1 MSDGHVR
8 AMTWNIWWRFG
19 RHWEERQAAIL
30 ATLERVRPD
39 VVALQEV
46 WGSDDTTQ
54 AHELGRA
61 LGMHAVTATTAS
73 PRRDSWPI
81 SGRARTSTAPARS
94 S

>member
-61 LGMHAVTATTAS
+61 
-73 PRRDSWPI
+73 
-81 SGRARTSTAPARS
+81 
-94 S
+94 